1 MGRLEGK
8 TAVITG
14 AAQGIGALMAKAMAD
29 AGAKVL
35 VTDVQDTGKAV
46 EAVTAA
52 GGTAQGM
59 KVDVT
64 NNEDLGAMV
73 EAANGM
79 GGLDIMVNNAS
90 IFATLT
96 PKPFFEIDED
106 EFDLIMR
113 VNARGVHQVM
123 RAIVPTMVK
132 AGGGKVINIASGTF
146 YYGPPGLSHYTAS
159 KGAVIALTRCHGR
172 ELGDKH
178 IQVNA
183 IAPGLTEHE
192 GLAAAPSWQAGAEV
206 QRQYNRGTYAAR
218 ALADWLRGR
227 GHRARGHG
235 GPNAGPMLLVPAAIE
250 AGIR

>member
-1 MGRLEGK
+1 MGRLDGK

-29 AGAKVL
+29 EGANVL
-35 VTDVQDTGKAV
+35 VTDVQDTAKAV
-46 EAVTAA
+46 AAITDA
-52 GGTAQGM
+52 GGKAQGM

-64 NNEDLGAMV
+64 NNDDLKAMV
-73 EAANGM
+73 DTATTQM

-96 PKPFFEIDED
+96 PKPFFEIEDD
-106 EFDLIMR
+106 EFDLLMR

-123 RAIVPTMVK
+123 RAITPTMIK
-132 AGGGKVINIASGTF
+132 AGGGKVVNIASGTF

-172 ELGDKH
+172 ELGDKN

-183 IAPGLTEHE
+183 IAPGLTESE
-192 GLAAAPSWQAGAEV
+192 GLSANKGFDM
-206 QRQYNRGTYAAR
+206 AR
-218 ALADWLRGR
+218 APTVATRSIKREMLPEDLLGTLLYLTSSDSNFVT
-227 GHRARGHG
+227 GQTMNVDG
-235 GPNAGPMLLVPAAIE
+235 GKINV
-250 AGIR
+250 

>member
-8 TAVITG
+8 TAVVTG
-14 AAQGIGALMAKAMAD
+14 AAQGIGALMAKAMSE
-29 AGAKVL
+29 AGAKIL
-35 VTDVQDTGKAV
+35 VTDVQDTAKAV
-46 EAVTAA
+46 AAINDA

-59 KVDVT
+59 TVDVT
-64 NNEDLGAMV
+64 NNEDLNAMV
-73 EAANGM
+73 DTAKGM

-96 PKPFFEIDED
+96 PKPFFEIDDD

-123 RAIVPTMVK
+123 RAIVPTMIQ

-172 ELGDKH
+172 ELGDKN

-183 IAPGLTEHE
+183 IAPGLTESE
-192 GLAAAPSWQAGAEV
+192 GLAANSGF
-206 QRQYNRGTYAAR
+206 
-218 ALADWLRGR
+218 DM
-227 GHRARGHG
+227 ARGPTVASRSIKREMLPEDLLGTLLYLASSDSDFVTGQTLNVDG
-235 GPNAGPMLLVPAAIE
+235 GKVNI
-250 AGIR
+250 

>member
-8 TAVITG
+8 VAVVSG
-14 AAQGIGALMAKAMAD
+14 AAQGIGAIMAQALSE

-35 VTDVQDTGKAV
+35 VTDVQDTANAV
-46 EAVTAA
+46 KRINDA

-64 NNEDLGAMV
+64 NNDDLAAMV
-73 EAANGM
+73 EAAKAM

-90 IFATLT
+90 IFATLK
-96 PKPFFEIDED
+96 PKPFFEISDE
-106 EFDLIMR
+106 EFDRIMT
-113 VNARGVHQVM
+113 VNTRSVHQVM
-123 RAIVPTMVK
+123 KAIVPTMIG

-172 ELGDKH
+172 ELGDKN

-183 IAPGLTEHE
+183 IAPGLTESE
-192 GLAAAPSWQAGAEV
+192 GL
-206 QRQYNRGTYAAR
+206 RGNDAFDMAR
-218 ALADWLRGR
+218 APTVASRSIKREMVPEDLLGTLIYLASPDSDFVTGQTLNVD
-227 GHRARGHG
+227 G
-235 GPNAGPMLLVPAAIE
+235 GKINV
-250 AGIR
+250 